1 MLLLK
6 WKAPE
11 TQLKE
16 HRINLDKRV
25 WSQIPVADLGEGP
38 LPPLFWI
45 KKKRIAERRKAGRA
59 SDKTLP
65 PPPLFV
71 TSLSDLS
78 MVNKW

>member
-16 HRINLDKRV
+16 YRINLDKRV

-38 LPPLFWI
+38 PTSLILD
-45 KKKRIAERRKAGRA
+45 KKKKESQKEEKLAGLA
-59 SDKTLP
+59 TNT

>member
-38 LPPLFWI
+38 PTSLILD
-45 KKKRIAERRKAGRA
+45 KKKKESQKEEKLAGLA
-59 SDKTLP
+59 TKPS
-65 PPPLFV
+65 PPLFV
-71 TSLSDLS
+71 TSLRDLS

>member
-16 HRINLDKRV
+16 YRINLDKRV
-25 WSQIPVADLGEGP
+25 WSQIPVADLREGP
-38 LPPLFWI
+38 PTSLILD
-45 KKKRIAERRKAGRA
+45 KKKRITERRKAGRA

-65 PPPLFV
+65 PLFV
-71 TSLSDLS
+71 PSLSDLS

>member
-16 HRINLDKRV
+16 YRINLDKRV

-45 KKKRIAERRKAGRA
+45 KKKESQKEEKLAGLA
-59 SDKTLP
+59 TKPSP
-65 PPPLFV
+65 PPPLRNF
-71 TSLSDLS
+71 SQWS
-78 MVNKW
+78 KYGE

>member
-16 HRINLDKRV
+16 YRINLDKRV

-38 LPPLFWI
+38 PTSLILD
-45 KKKRIAERRKAGRA
+45 KKKK
-59 SDKTLP
+59 DKPP
-65 PPPLFV
+65 PPPLRNF
-71 TSLSDLS
+71 SQWS
-78 MVNKW
+78 KYGE

>member
-16 HRINLDKRV
+16 YCINLDKRV
-25 WSQIPVADLGEGP
+25 WSQIPVGDLGEGP
-38 LPPLFWI
+38 PTSLILD

-65 PPPLFV
+65 PPPLRNF
-71 TSLSDLS
+71 SQWS
-78 MVNKW
+78 KYGE

>member
-38 LPPLFWI
+38 PTSLILD

-65 PPPLFV
+65 PLFV

-78 MVNKW
+78 MANKW

>member
-38 LPPLFWI
+38 PTSLILD
-45 KKKRIAERRKAGRA
+45 KKKKNRRKKKSWQG
-59 SDKTLP
+59 
-65 PPPLFV
+65 
-71 TSLSDLS
+71 
-78 MVNKW
+78 

>member
-16 HRINLDKRV
+16 YRINLDKRV

-38 LPPLFWI
+38 PTSLILD

-65 PPPLFV
+65 PPLFV

>member
-16 HRINLDKRV
+16 YRINIDKRV

-38 LPPLFWI
+38 PTSLILD
-45 KKKRIAERRKAGRA
+45 KKKKNRREKKSWQG
-59 SDKTLP
+59 
-65 PPPLFV
+65 
-71 TSLSDLS
+71 
-78 MVNKW
+78 

>member
-1 MLLLK
+1 MLQLK

-11 TQLKE
+11 PQLKE
-16 HRINLDKRV
+16 YRINLDKRV

-38 LPPLFWI
+38 PTSLILD

-65 PPPLFV
+65 PLFV

>member
-25 WSQIPVADLGEGP
+25 WLQIPVADLGEGP
-38 LPPLFWI
+38 PTSLILDI
-45 KKKRIAERRKAGRA
+45 KKKESQKEEKPVWKAT
-59 SDKTLP
+59 KTGPLP
-65 PPPLFV
+65 
-71 TSLSDLS
+71 
-78 MVNKW
+78 

>member
-16 HRINLDKRV
+16 YRINLDKRV

-38 LPPLFWI
+38 PTSLILD
-45 KKKRIAERRKAGRA
+45 KKKKESQKEEKLAGLA
-59 SDKTLP
+59 TN